1 MAALRNFNGLASQ
14 RNAENSLQSVNLTM
28 PNLDVL
34 FIASDAA
41 VRSCG
46 WRAGRA
52 APAPC
57 SPCRGEPAL
66 HRTRSDR
73 TARGISRASPGAPR
87 APDRGSLPESP
98 SSRPVRRHPLA
109 DSAGPRPQRPN
120 TQWPDRCREPLRRS
134 RRDAGCR
141 RSRRHKRTGPHRAR
155 SRYPT
160 ARFVRSPPCSVGLPL
175 ALRGIGPPHSSVNR
189 DILWRHIPPSRF
201 MFIRQDR
208 GNSCRS
214 SKIRSYSA
222 GYGSAQAATPYPVF
236 VSEAGECKPL
246 TTTGPS

>member
-1 MAALRNFNGLASQ
+1 MCLFHCFGRRGPLLWLASGP
-14 RNAENSLQSVNLTM
+14 RRPRAMFLHAE
-28 PNLDVL
+28 
-34 FIASDAA
+34 
-41 VRSCG
+41 
-46 WRAGRA
+46 
-52 APAPC
+52 
-57 SPCRGEPAL
+57 
-66 HRTRSDR
+66 
-73 TARGISRASPGAPR
+73 ASPR
-87 APDRGSLPESP
+87 FIEPDRIERPAVSVEH
-98 SSRPVRRHPLA
+98 RPVLLVRRIEDRFQKVHQAVPVPPDILWR
-109 DSAGPRPQRPN
+109 DSAGAPVPQRAEYSMARIAVANRFDDHVETPVV
-120 TQWPDRCREPLRRS
+120 
-134 RRDAGCR
+134 R